1 MNVKRRAPAR
11 AAGGAEDRPL
21 DWPGDPESLT
31 AEAVDFEALAHVLA
45 NTCRRGGRLKRFH
58 SLAAHAVTMSEAI
71 EDLGVTGGGD
81 VREAALYALLSEAS
95 VAWLGP
101 DAAPSRR
108 PTDRLRR
115 LCGRVEA
122 AVIEAAGLDG
132 EPSAEQAEL
141 LRFIAR
147 MAEAAEARDVPGASE
162 SAATAVV
169 FPPLDRRIR
178 PLEPA
183 RAARLWLER
192 FHDLKRPPVAG
203 GSAVAPHPEES
214 GEGNHPTRQE
224 NQDGAH
230 ARTATAAGSPVAGG
244 SRDAA

>member
-71 EDLGVTGGGD
+71 EDLGRPACGD

-122 AVIEAAGLDG
+122 AVIEAAGLRA
-132 EPSAEQAEL
+132 EPSKEAAEL

-147 MAEAAEARDVPGASE
+147 MAEAAEARDVPGASD
-162 SAATAVV
+162 SAATSVV

-178 PLEPA
+178 LLDPA
-183 RAARLWLER
+183 RAARLWIER
-192 FHDLKRPPVAG
+192 FYDLKRPPVAG
-203 GSAVAPHPEES
+203 GSAAAPHTDEAGESNEEK
-214 GEGNHPTRQE
+214 P
-224 NQDGAH
+224 DAMH
-230 ARTATAAGSPVAGG
+230 AQTSAAGSPVAGG

>member
-122 AVIEAAGLDG
+122 AVLEAAGLDG

-147 MAEAAEARDVPGASE
+147 MAEAAEARDVPGAGE
-162 SAATAVV
+162 GAATSFA

-178 PLEPA
+178 LLDPA

-203 GSAVAPHPEES
+203 GSATAPHPEES

>member
-11 AAGGAEDRPL
+11 AAGGTEERPL

-71 EDLGVTGGGD
+71 EDLGRPGCGD
-81 VREAALYALLSEAS
+81 VREAALYALLSQAS

-203 GSAVAPHPEES
+203 GSAVTPHTDEAGERNEEK
-214 GEGNHPTRQE
+214 
-224 NQDGAH
+224 QDGAH
-230 ARTATAAGSPVAGG
+230 AQTSAAGSPVAGG

>member
-1 MNVKRRAPAR
+1 MNGKRRAPAR
-11 AAGGAEDRPL
+11 AMGGAEERNL
-21 DWPGDPESLT
+21 DWPGDAEALT

-71 EDLGVTGGGD
+71 EDLGGPGSGR
-81 VREAALYALLSEAS
+81 VREAALYALLSQAS
-95 VAWLGP
+95 VAWLGA
-101 DAAPSRR
+101 DAAHSLR

-115 LCGRVEA
+115 LCGRVDRT
-122 AVIEAAGLDG
+122 VLEAAGLCA
-132 EPSAEQAEL
+132 EPTAEQAEL

-162 SAATAVV
+162 GAATSFA

-178 PLEPA
+178 LLDPA
-183 RAARLWLER
+183 RAARLWLDR
-192 FHDLKRPPVAG
+192 FHDLKRPPG
-203 GSAVAPHPEES
+203 GSATPVPEES
-214 GEGNHPTRQE
+214 GESNE
-224 NQDGAH
+224 EKQDGAH
-230 ARTATAAGSPVAGG
+230 VRTAPEASSERSPAAGG

>member
-1 MNVKRRAPAR
+1 MNEKRRAPAR
-11 AAGGAEDRPL
+11 AMGGAEGRPL

-71 EDLGVTGGGD
+71 EDLGGPGGGR
-81 VREAALYALLSEAS
+81 VREAALYALLSQAS

-101 DAAPSRR
+101 DAAHSLR
-108 PTDRLRR
+108 PTDRMRR
-115 LCGRVEA
+115 LCGRVQA
-122 AVIEAAGLDG
+122 AVLEAAGLEG

-141 LRFIAR
+141 LRFITR
-147 MAEAAEARDVPGASE
+147 MAEAAEARDVPGADE
-162 SAATAVV
+162 VAATSVA

-178 PLEPA
+178 PLDPA
-183 RAARLWLER
+183 RAARLWLDR
-192 FHDLKRPPVAG
+192 FHDLKRPPDAG
-203 GSAVAPHPEES
+203 GSAVAPPPEES
-214 GEGNHPTRQE
+214 GKGNHPTRQE

>member
-1 MNVKRRAPAR
+1 MNAKKRAPAHG
-11 AAGGAEDRPL
+11 AGGTEDRPL

-45 NTCRRGGRLKRFH
+45 NTCRRGGRMKRFH

-71 EDLGVTGGGD
+71 EDLGRPGGGD

-101 DAAPSRR
+101 DAAPSPRK
-108 PTDRLRR
+108 TERLRR
-115 LCGRVEA
+115 LGGRVEA
-122 AVIEAAGLDG
+122 AVIEAAGLG
-132 EPSAEQAEL
+132 AEPPAEEAEL

-147 MAEAAEARDVPGASE
+147 MAEAAEERDVPGASE
-162 SAATAVV
+162 GAAAAVL

-178 PLEPA
+178 PLDPA

-192 FHDLKRPPVAG
+192 LHDLKRPPDTG
-203 GSAVAPHPEES
+203 GSAAAPHPDES
-214 GEGNHPTRQE
+214 GESSEEKP
-224 NQDGAH
+224 DVMH
-230 ARTATAAGSPVAGG
+230 ARTAPAAERSPLAGG

>member
-1 MNVKRRAPAR
+1 MNGKRRAPAR
-11 AAGGAEDRPL
+11 SAGGTEERHL

-71 EDLGVTGGGD
+71 EDMGGPGSGD
-81 VREAALYALLSEAS
+81 VREVALYALLSEAS
-95 VAWLGP
+95 VAWLGAE
-101 DAAPSRR
+101 AAPSRR

-132 EPSAEQAEL
+132 EPSAEAAEL

-162 SAATAVV
+162 GAATSVV

-178 PLEPA
+178 ILDPA
-183 RAARLWLER
+183 RAARLWLDR
-192 FHDLKRPPVAG
+192 FHDLKRPPDAG
-203 GSAVAPHPEES
+203 GSATAPHTDEAGESNEEK
-214 GEGNHPTRQE
+214 
-224 NQDGAH
+224 QDGAH
-230 ARTATAAGSPVAGG
+230 VRTAPEAVPERSPLAGG

>member
-1 MNVKRRAPAR
+1 MRSEKSRRAEKP
-11 AAGGAEDRPL
+11 GGERPL
-21 DWPGDPESLT
+21 NWPGDPEGLT
-31 AEAVDFEALAHVLA
+31 AEAVDFEAVALILA

-58 SLAAHAVTMSEAI
+58 SLAAHAVMMSEAI
-71 EDLGVTGGGD
+71 EDLGRPADGD

-101 DAAPSRR
+101 EAASRR
-108 PTDRLRR
+108 PTDRLKR
-115 LCGRVEA
+115 LCGRVDGT
-122 AVIEAAGLDG
+122 VLGAAGLDG

-162 SAATAVV
+162 GAIATVV

-183 RAARLWLER
+183 RAAKLWLER
-192 FHDLKRPPVAG
+192 LRDLKRPPDAG
-203 GSAVAPHPEES
+203 GSAAAPHPDES
-214 GEGNHPTRQE
+214 GESNE
-224 NQDGAH
+224 EKQDVTH
-230 ARTATAAGSPVAGG
+230 ARTATEASSERSSAAGG

>member
-11 AAGGAEDRPL
+11 AAGGAEERPL

-81 VREAALYALLSEAS
+81 VREAALYALLSQAS

-122 AVIEAAGLDG
+122 AVIEAAGLRA

-162 SAATAVV
+162 SAATV
-169 FPPLDRRIR
+169 RRL
-178 PLEPA
+178 P
-183 RAARLWLER
+183 AARPPHQAPGTRPCGAALARTLPRPQETARRGRER
-192 FHDLKRPPVAG
+192 R
-203 GSAVAPHPEES
+203 APHTDEAGERNEEK
-214 GEGNHPTRQE
+214 
-224 NQDGAH
+224 QDVTH
-230 ARTATAAGSPVAGG
+230 AQTPAAGSPVAGG

>member
-11 AAGGAEDRPL
+11 AMGGAEDRPL

-71 EDLGVTGGGD
+71 EDLGGPGGGR
-81 VREAALYALLSEAS
+81 VREAALYALLAEAS

-101 DAAPSRR
+101 DAAHSLR
-108 PTDRLRR
+108 PTDRMRR

-122 AVIEAAGLDG
+122 AVLEAAGLEG

-203 GSAVAPHPEES
+203 GSAAAPHTDEAGESNEEK
-214 GEGNHPTRQE
+214 P
-224 NQDGAH
+224 DAMH
-230 ARTATAAGSPVAGG
+230 AQTSAAGSPVAGG